1 MRPGPPALEAFD
13 MKVFAFSLISYA
25 IFLFTL
31 AAAIVFLAGP
41 VDRGVAAPSAL
52 AVLIDLSLL
61 GVFAVQH
68 TVMARRQFKS
78 RLTRLL
84 PGAAERS
91 LFVLAASASLLL
103 LFWQWRPLPAV
114 IWAASGPQAVALWAV
129 YAIGWLVAI
138 ASTFMIDHFDLFG
151 IRQGWFALRGRPYV
165 PLRFQTRW
173 LYSQVRHPL
182 MTGFLVAI
190 WATPRMTAGHL
201 LFAAASTGY
210 ILMGVWFE
218 ERDLLRELPEYVMY
232 RARVGAFLPR
242 LRRPAGLRSGHD
254 QAVPG
259 PDGRCRAEGSG

>member
-1 MRPGPPALEAFD
+1 MRRRTRAPDAVGVKTF
-13 MKVFAFSLISYA
+13 VFSVASYV

-31 AAAIVFLAGP
+31 AAAILFLTGP
-41 VDRGVAAPSAL
+41 VDHGTVTAPAAA
-52 AVLIDLSLL
+52 AVIDVGLL
-61 GVFAVQH
+61 GLFAVQH
-68 TVMARRQFKS
+68 TVMARRGFKT

-84 PGAAERS
+84 PAAAERS
-91 LFVLAASASLLL
+91 LFVLAASASLLV

-114 IWAASGPQAVALWAV
+114 VLSVTGPQATALWAV
-129 YAIGWLVAI
+129 YAIGWLIVI
-138 ASTFMIDHFDLFG
+138 ASTLMIDHFDLFG

-173 LYSQVRHPL
+173 LYSRVRHPL

-210 ILMGVWFE
+210 ILVGVWFE
-218 ERDLLRELPEYVMY
+218 ERDLMRELPEYIAY

-242 LRRPAGLRSGHD
+242 LRRSAGLRSERD

-259 PDGRCRAEGSG
+259 PDGRRAAEGFR

>member
-1 MRPGPPALEAFD
+1 
-13 MKVFAFSLISYA
+13 MKVFAFSILSYVA
-25 IFLFTL
+25 FLFTL

-41 VDRGVAAPSAL
+41 VDTGIAAPPAL
-52 AVLIDLSLL
+52 AVAIDVALL
-61 GVFAVQH
+61 GLFAVQH
-68 TVMARRQFKS
+68 TVMARRGFKA

-103 LFWQWRPLPAV
+103 LFWQWRSLPV
-114 IWAASGPQAVALWAV
+114 MIWNVHGPQATALWAV
-129 YAIGWLVAI
+129 YAIGWLVVI

-190 WATPRMTAGHL
+190 WATPRMTGGHL

-210 ILMGVWFE
+210 ILVGVWFE
-218 ERDLLRELPEYVMY
+218 ERDLIRELPEYVLY

-259 PDGRCRAEGSG
+259 PDGRRGAEGSG